1 MYNSEMKVLPNQKK
15 KKKRNFH
22 LIKENLEAM
31 KEGDKTNE
39 EGNISEWLNLKKLNV
54 KKWEKRVK
62 IHRTKC

>member
-15 KKKRNFH
+15 KKKRNFC

-39 EGNISEWLNLKKLNV
+39 EGNIS
-54 KKWEKRVK
+54 
-62 IHRTKC
+62 